1 MGSRLEVLWIKKE
14 VSINNLR
21 LENAE
26 DFPFLLSE
34 IVEKNHILLN
44 NMCGMVEDGTFV
56 LSGTPKRL
64 TLNTPLNTEHTYSLD
79 SELKFTLV
87 SQRAFPLS
95 IAELKANTKK
105 K

>member
-1 MGSRLEVLWIKKE
+1 MPWLLDKDVEA
-14 VSINNLR
+14 INNLR

-34 IVEKNHILLN
+34 IVEKNFTLLT
-44 NMCGMVEDGTFV
+44 NMCGMVEEGSFV
-56 LSGTPKRL
+56 LSGTQHVL
-64 TLNTPLNTEHTYSLD
+64 TLKTPLNTEHTFTLD

-87 SQRAFPLS
+87 SQKAFPLS
-95 IAELKANTKK
+95 LAELKANTKK